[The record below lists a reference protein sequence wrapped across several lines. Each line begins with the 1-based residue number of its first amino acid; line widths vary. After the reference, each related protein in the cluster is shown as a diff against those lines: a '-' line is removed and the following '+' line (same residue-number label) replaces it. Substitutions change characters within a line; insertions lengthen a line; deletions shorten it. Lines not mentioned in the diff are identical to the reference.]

1 VQKVYKMEK
10 EFFNNVVDVYKD
22 AIRKEAEKISEPRT
36 LEKYLSELDEDYE
49 DICNFIFYYNRE
61 WEIKENNTN
70 LPMIHKN
77 FLQFLKHILTY
88 VDEVKVNSFM
98 FSPENINKMRRR
110 KEEFIWAKDIIND
123 YVLKHSWNNFKLVQI
138 WYKKLISMGYKVDL
152 EEQAARLKEK
162 LKRLHRDEIKTKLE
176 LLEYHNT
183 SKLSTT
189 TQYQEGLAVIK
200 NKLLQIEIEIIRL
213 DYL

>member
-1 VQKVYKMEK
+1 MEK
-10 EFFNNVVDVYKD
+10 EFFDKVVDVYKHD
-22 AIRKEAEKISEPRT
+22 IRAEAEKISEPRT
-36 LEKYLSELDEDYE
+36 LDKYLSELDEDYE

-98 FSPENINKMRRR
+98 FSPENINKIRRR
-110 KEEFIWAKDIIND
+110 NEEFIWAKDIIND

-162 LKRLHRDEIKTKLE
+162 LKRLHRDEINTKDE

-183 SKLSTT
+183 SKIATM

-200 NKLLQIEIEIIRL
+200 NKLLQLEIEIIRL
-213 DYL
+213 NYL